1 MNFPNPTP
9 LEDVLKY
16 IQQATAG
23 PDSNGIQIYI
33 DPVNPG
39 GLDEEAPSCPS

>member
-23 PDSNGIQIYI
+23 PNGEGIPIYV
-33 DPVNPG
+33 DPVG
-39 GLDEEAPSCPS
+39 ST